1 MVWISYLMIRHE
13 LQLGPYFVKTRL
25 YGSSVPAS
33 QPDDW
38 PTNPTCQPSNPTS
51 TLAKSTNPPNLTYP
65 TNTPIN
71 PPNLTNPTN
80 FSSQPTKPNQSN
92 QIPNQHNKSIQ
103 PTHQPT
109 NVHANPSIYLQILIF
124 FGRECLIAL
133 IRHSPK
139 NHQNNLKRGVS
150 YSSYQTLPPKKY

>member
-51 TLAKSTNPPNLTYP
+51 TLAQSTNPPNLTYP

-71 PPNLTNPTN
+71 SPNLPIQQTSPANPPNLTNPTK
-80 FSSQPTKPNQSN
+80 SQTNIINPSNPPTNQ
-92 QIPNQHNKSIQ
+92 PMYM
-103 PTHQPT
+103 PTHL
-109 NVHANPSIYLQILIF
+109 SLQILLF
-124 FGRECLIAL
+124 LGRECLIAL
-133 IRHSPK
+133 IRHSPQ
-139 NHQNNLKRGVS
+139 NDQNNQKRGVS
-150 YSSYQTLPPKKY
+150 YSSYQTLPSKKY